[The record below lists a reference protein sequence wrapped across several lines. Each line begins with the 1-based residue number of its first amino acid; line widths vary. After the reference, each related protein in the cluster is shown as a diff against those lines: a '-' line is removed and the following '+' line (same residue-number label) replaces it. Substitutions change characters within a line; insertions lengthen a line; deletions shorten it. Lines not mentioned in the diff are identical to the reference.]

1 MLYIISG
8 AAALAVLLKTKNS
21 KLRQLAIPAA
31 ISGLFGGTSEPA
43 LYGIS
48 VKMKKPLYATI
59 IGSTVAGI
67 YAGIVHL
74 KVFAFGLFSVVGI
87 PGYYS
92 AKYSSNLQHAIITA
106 VLTIGVTMIAVWI
119 LGFDDS
125 VYDDYDE
132 ESAEDVDTA
141 PIVLNENVDDSEVV
155 SVTSGKIVKQED
167 IKDEVF
173 STGVIGKTVGIVSND
188 GVCYS
193 PVDGEIASVF
203 QTKHAMAFKSKEGTE
218 VLMHVGIDSV
228 NLEGE
233 GFKVFVE
240 EGDTVKK
247 DRKY

>member
-1 MLYIISG
+1 M
-8 AAALAVLLKTKNS
+8 
-21 KLRQLAIPAA
+21 
-31 ISGLFGGTSEPA
+31 
-43 LYGIS
+43 
-48 VKMKKPLYATI
+48 
-59 IGSTVAGI
+59 
-67 YAGIVHL
+67 
-74 KVFAFGLFSVVGI
+74 FSVVGI

>member
-1 MLYIISG
+1 MCKAVTAAGADYIKTSTGFSKAG
-8 AAALAVLLKTKNS
+8 ATFEDI
-21 KLRQLAIPAA
+21 KL
-31 ISGLFGGTSEPA
+31 FSEHIGPN
-43 LYGIS
+43 
-48 VKMKKPLYATI
+48 VKMKA
-59 IGSTVAGI
+59 AG
-67 YAGIVHL
+67 GI
-74 KVFAFGLFSVVGI
+74 
-87 PGYYS
+87 
-92 AKYSSNLQHAIITA
+92 SSLDDAEKF
-106 VLTIGVTMIAVWI
+106 LS
-119 LGFDDS
+119 LGADRLGTS
-125 VYDDYDE
+125 R
-132 ESAEDVDTA
+132 
-141 PIVLNENVDDSEVV
+141 IV
-155 SVTSGKIVKQED
+155 KIVKQED